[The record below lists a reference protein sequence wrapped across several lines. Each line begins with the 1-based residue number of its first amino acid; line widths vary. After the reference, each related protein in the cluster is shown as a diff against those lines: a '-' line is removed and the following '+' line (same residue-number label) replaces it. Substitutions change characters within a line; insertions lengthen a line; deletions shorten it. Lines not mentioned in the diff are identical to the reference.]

1 MPADSIEKNI
11 SVEQQAISALQHLST
26 EEQQKVL
33 EYIASLIHLSE
44 INHDQASIG

>member
-1 MPADSIEKNI
+1 MPADSIKDNN
-11 SVEQQAISALQHLST
+11 SVEQQAISSLQHLDP
-26 EEQQKVL
+26 EDQQKVL